1 MFEVVVV
8 AHLMGAT
15 SFFLPF
21 SGVEFV
27 VELGLHSCRDS
38 SSIAEII
45 CAEIRY

>member
-27 VELGLHSCRDS
+27 VELGLIH
-38 SSIAEII
+38 IQFTVAEILFP
-45 CAEIRY
+45 